1 LREVFAY
8 NLYVKHTY
16 DMSRAQG
23 VPVDSLPLPSANV
36 AAHALDTRQ
45 SLVDAGRHLFVSKGY
60 FNTGT
65 EEIVREAG
73 VTRGALYHHF
83 GSKKALF
90 LEVFNAI
97 QIGLTSAAAPLK
109 ESDDAFVRLEAGL
122 LGFLDASTTPEIQ
135 QVILIDGPAVLGWP
149 LWRELEASYGLGSI
163 QLLLSNAIAQGT
175 LREQP
180 LDVLSHILLA
190 AVDEAALFIANSE
203 HPLVARE
210 SSVAA
215 MRSLLSGLIRP

>member
-1 LREVFAY
+1 
-8 NLYVKHTY
+8 
-16 DMSRAQG
+16 MSRAQG
-23 VPVDSLPLPSANV
+23 VPVVETPLPSANV

-45 SLVDAGRHLFVSKGY
+45 SLLNAAQHLFVSQGY

-97 QIGLTSAAAPLK
+97 QIGLTSSAAPLK
-109 ESDDAFVRLEAGL
+109 ESDDAFMRLEAGL

-135 QVILIDGPAVLGWP
+135 RVILIDGPAVLGWP
-149 LWRELEASYGLGSI
+149 LWRELEASFGLGSI
-163 QLLLSNAIAQGT
+163 QLLLTNAIAQGT
-175 LREQP
+175 LQEQP
-180 LDVLSHILLA
+180 IEVLSHILLA

-203 HPLVARE
+203 HPLIARE
-210 SSVAA
+210 SSVVA
-215 MRSLLSGLIRP
+215 MRSLLSGLIRR

>member
-1 LREVFAY
+1 
-8 NLYVKHTY
+8 
-16 DMSRAQG
+16 MSRAQG
-23 VPVDSLPLPSANV
+23 VPVDELPLPSATV
-36 AAHALDTRQ
+36 AAHALGTRQ
-45 SLVDAGRHLFVSKGY
+45 SLVDAARHLFVTKGY
-60 FNTGT
+60 FETGT

-90 LEVFNAI
+90 LEVFNVI
-97 QIGLTSAAAPLK
+97 QVGLASSAQPLQ
-109 ESDDAFVRLEAGL
+109 ESDDAFSRLEAGL

-135 QVILIDGPAVLGWP
+135 RVILIDGPAVLGWP

-163 QLLLSNAIAQGT
+163 QLLLSNAIARGT

-190 AVDEAALFIANSE
+190 AVDEAALFIANAPD
-203 HPLVARE
+203 PLAARE

-215 MRSLLSGLIRP
+215 MRSLLSGLLRP

>member
-1 LREVFAY
+1 MVGKQGDYSDRPKLR
-8 NLYVKHTY
+8 
-16 DMSRAQG
+16 
-23 VPVDSLPLPSANV
+23 SANV

-45 SLVDAGRHLFVSKGY
+45 SLLDAARHLFVSQGY
-60 FNTGT
+60 FETGT

-90 LEVFNAI
+90 LEVFNAV
-97 QIGLTSAAAPLK
+97 QVGLASSAEPMQQ
-109 ESDDAFVRLEAGL
+109 SDDAFTRLEAGL

-135 QVILIDGPAVLGWP
+135 RVLLIDGPAVLGWQ

-180 LDVLSHILLA
+180 LDALSHILLA
-190 AVDEAALFIANSE
+190 AVDEAALFIANAQD
-203 HPLVARE
+203 PQAARE

-215 MRSLLSGLIRP
+215 MRSLLSGLIHP

>member
-1 LREVFAY
+1 ME
-8 NLYVKHTY
+8 
-16 DMSRAQG
+16 RAQG
-23 VPVDSLPLPSANV
+23 VHEEKPTLPSANV

-45 SLVDAGRHLFVSKGY
+45 SLVDAARLLFVSKGY
-60 FNTGT
+60 FATGT

-90 LEVFNAI
+90 LEVFNVI
-97 QIGLTSAAAPLK
+97 QVGLTSSAQPLQQ
-109 ESDDAFVRLEAGL
+109 SDDAFARLEAGL

-135 QVILIDGPAVLGWP
+135 RVILIDGPAVLGWP

-163 QLLLSNAIAQGT
+163 QLLLSNAISQGT

-180 LDVLSHILLA
+180 IEVLSHILLA
-190 AVDEAALFIANSE
+190 AVDEAALFIANAPD
-203 HPLVARE
+203 PLAARE

-215 MRSLLSGLIRP
+215 MRSLLSGLLRP